1 MRRILPAVALVL
13 MASPA
18 VAGRLASS
26 PIDVNPWPVADERY
40 NAYSCVLQYIAAS
53 GPNGLVPVT
62 IIARAGSRALQR
74 APNNIGRGVVS
85 LTLTGTCDGACH
97 AFVCLFDVPNTIPAS
112 SWRAAACVFNAEA
125 QTAAEVVNTCMPAN

>member
-1 MRRILPAVALVL
+1 MRSMLPAVALVL

-18 VAGRLASS
+18 MAERIASA
-26 PIDVNPWPVADERY
+26 PFDAHPWPAIDERY
-40 NAYSCVLQYIAAS
+40 NGYSCSVQYVAPT
-53 GPNGLVPVT
+53 GPGALTPVT
-62 IIARAGSRALQR
+62 VVARAGSRALQR